1 MRVFLAHNF
10 YRSSAPSGEDVVYTN
25 ERDALE
31 NSVDVFPFE
40 KYNDDINISTLGRKI
55 RLAFSCAW
63 SRRTYDEISAFIRKY
78 RPDVA
83 HFHSIFPQISTS
95 AYSAC
100 KDNGVP
106 VIQTLHNYRFMCAG
120 ALLLRN
126 GRPCEECVGRSPM
139 RAMMYRCYRDS
150 YLATGA
156 QVWAIAYNK
165 HKRTFS
171 RLVDRYIALTEFSER
186 LFVRNGFP
194 GERITVKPN
203 FLPEG
208 HAVSRGCGEG
218 GYALYVGRLS
228 EEKGVRT
235 LMRAWRGVDFPLIV
249 LGDGP
254 LRSEVER
261 YAEKHELSVSIK
273 GYCDRET
280 VLDFMRRANF
290 LIVPSEC
297 YEGFPMVVLEAF
309 ASGTP
314 VIASDIGGLGEVIT
328 NDVEG
333 VKFPPGDVL
342 ALRNAVTALLEDNS
356 RMSQLRENARNTFI
370 ENYSAERNVQKL
382 LDIYQEV
389 IDDSDSGR

>member
-1 MRVFLAHNF
+1 MRVLLAHNF
-10 YRSSAPSGEDVVYTN
+10 YRSSAPSGEDVVYIN
-25 ERDALE
+25 ERDALA
-31 NSVDVFPFE
+31 NFVDVFPFE
-40 KYNDDINISTLGRKI
+40 KYNDDIDISTLGRKI
-55 RLAFSCAW
+55 RLALTCAW
-63 SRRTYDEISAFIRKY
+63 SRRAYDEVSAFIRKY

-100 KDNGVP
+100 KDNGIP
-106 VIQTLHNYRFMCAG
+106 VVQTLHNYRFMCAG

-126 GRPCEECVGRSPM
+126 GRPCEECVGASPM

-171 RLVDRYIALTEFSER
+171 RLVDRYIALTKFSEK

-194 GERITVKPN
+194 GERISVKPN
-203 FLPEG
+203 FLPVE
-208 HAVSRGCGEG
+208 HAENRGCGEG
-218 GYALYVGRLS
+218 RHALYVGRLS

-235 LMRAWRGVDFPLIV
+235 LMEAWRGVDFPLIV

-254 LRSEVER
+254 LRSEMEV
-261 YAEKHELSVSIK
+261 YTEKNRLSVCIK
-273 GYCDRET
+273 GYCNREM
-280 VLDFMRRANF
+280 VLDFMRRASF
-290 LIVPSEC
+290 LVVPSEW
-297 YEGFPMVVLEAF
+297 YEGFPMVVLEAL
-309 ASGTP
+309 ACGTP
-314 VIASDIGGLGEVIT
+314 VIASDIGGVGEVIT

-333 VKFPPGDVL
+333 VKFPPGNAL
-342 ALRNAVTALLEDNS
+342 ALRNTVEALIDDEF
-356 RMSQLRENARNTFI
+356 RMFRLRENARKTFI
-370 ENYSAERNVQKL
+370 ENYGAERNIKKL

-389 IDDSDSGR
+389 IDNPDGGG